1 MSHFRSS
8 SRSSRVAL
16 VTGASSGLGAA
27 IARELVAR
35 KKVSALVL
43 TARRLD
49 RLEALAG
56 ELKAADSSLT
66 VQTIAV
72 DLAAGQP
79 DASRRLIDRVAACQG
94 GLDLLYNNAGLG
106 LPTLFADADAD
117 QIARQITVNLTAPLM
132 LARFAI
138 PLLAPRGGIIVNIG
152 SAITCI
158 PNSALGAYG
167 ATKAAL
173 AYWNDALRRELRSMG
188 IRVCLVEPGPIST
201 EFSHAFERLL
211 PPGTRPHSVVETPRP
226 WMVAQVEDVAG
237 RVVGLIDH
245 PRRRLS
251 VRRRLVWPLRA
262 VGSLLRLWPSLGDAV
277 VTGFYGVDHAPRNGA
292 NGSYAVASNKTQE
305 TNARATSSAIPGK
318 VIADES
324 GDGT

>member
-8 SRSSRVAL
+8 SRSSCVAL
-16 VTGASSGLGAA
+16 VTGASAGLGAA

-35 KKVSALVL
+35 RKVSALVL

-56 ELKAADSSLT
+56 ELKAADPSLT
-66 VQTIAV
+66 VETIAA
-72 DLAAGQP
+72 DLAVGQP
-79 DASRRLIDRVAACQG
+79 DAARHLIDQVAARQG

-117 QIARQITVNLTAPLM
+117 QIARQIAVNLTAPLM
-132 LARFAI
+132 LARFSI
-138 PLLAPRGGIIVNIG
+138 PLLAARGGMIVNIG
-152 SAITCI
+152 SAISCI
-158 PNSALGAYG
+158 PNSALGGYG

-173 AYWNDALRRELRSMG
+173 AYWNDALRRELSSMG
-188 IRVCLVEPGPIST
+188 VRVCLVEPGPIST
-201 EFSHAFERLL
+201 EFSLAVERLVS
-211 PPGTRPHSVVETPRP
+211 PGARPHSVVETPRP
-226 WMVAQVEDVAG
+226 WMVAPVEDVAG

-262 VGSLLRLWPSLGDAV
+262 AGSLLRFWPSLGDVV
-277 VTGFYGVDHAPRNGA
+277 VTRLFGVDHAHGNLADDHHEIARNE
-292 NGSYAVASNKTQE
+292 TQE
-305 TNARATSSAIPGK
+305 KSELTPSSALPGK
-318 VIADES
+318 
-324 GDGT
+324 GDRE